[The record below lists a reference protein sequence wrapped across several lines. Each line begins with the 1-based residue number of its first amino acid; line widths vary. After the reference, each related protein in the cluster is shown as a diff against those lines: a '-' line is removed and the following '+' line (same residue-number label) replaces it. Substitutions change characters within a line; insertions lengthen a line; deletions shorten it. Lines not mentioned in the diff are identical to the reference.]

1 MRLGVFSSRSP
12 VLVRFTI
19 LLPPSEGKQPGGN
32 PLAPDMFD
40 YRSSNTF
47 NYFNGLNPERRALI
61 DALQAQVRDGEE
73 EELQKLFGVKGDTL
87 QEAVDA
93 TGEIYRSPLMAAIDR
108 YNPGVMYAAM
118 QFPELP
124 TGAQRRLLENGVIF
138 SGLFGLLRP
147 DDLIP
152 NYRLKM
158 DASVNEIGKVSTYW
172 KPVLSPVLN
181 DLLAGQVVW
190 NLLPGAHAAA
200 WDDAGTYKRMLSVKF
215 FREDEDGE
223 TKAVTH
229 GVKELRGA
237 LVHHIV
243 IELPETAEDLDEWEA
258 PGGYELDLEA
268 SELDDKGSGTVVM
281 VSRPGWEE
289 RRAARR
295 KARAQAEAEAAAA
308 KKAREEDEE
317 E

>member
-1 MRLGVFSSRSP
+1 
-12 VLVRFTI
+12 
-19 LLPPSEGKQPGGN
+19 
-32 PLAPDMFD
+32 MFD

-47 NYFNGLNPERRALI
+47 NYFNEFNAERRALI
-61 DALQAQVRDGEE
+61 DALQKQVKAGEAD
-73 EELQKLFGVKGDTL
+73 ELETLFGVKGDTL
-87 QEAVDA
+87 QQAVDV
-93 TGEIYRSPLMAAIDR
+93 TGELYRSPLIAAIDR

-158 DASVNEIGKVSTYW
+158 DASVNEIGKVSSYW
-172 KPVLSPVLN
+172 KPLISKRLN
-181 DLLAGQVVW
+181 ELLEGQVVW

-200 WDDAGTYKRMLSVKF
+200 WDDEETYARMFHVKF
-215 FREDEDGE
+215 YREDESGE
-223 TKAVTH
+223 RKAVSH

-243 IELPETAEDLDEWEA
+243 IELPETIEDIDEWEA
-258 PGGYELDLEA
+258 PDGFEVDFGNSEIDEETGG
-268 SELDDKGSGTVVM
+268 GTIVM
-281 VSRPGWEE
+281 VSSPGWEE

-295 KARAQAEAEAAAA
+295 KARREAEAEAAAA
-308 KKAREEDEE
+308 KKAREEDDD
-317 E
+317 

>member
-1 MRLGVFSSRSP
+1 
-12 VLVRFTI
+12 
-19 LLPPSEGKQPGGN
+19 GGN

-40 YRSSNTF
+40 YRASNTF
-47 NYFNGLNPERRALI
+47 NYFNELNPERRHLI
-61 DALQAQVRDGEE
+61 DALQRQVMAGEAD
-73 EELQKLFGVKGDTL
+73 ELEKLFGVKGDTL
-87 QEAVDA
+87 QEAVDV
-93 TGEIYRSPLMAAIDR
+93 TGELYRSPLMAAIDR

-158 DASVNEIGKVSTYW
+158 DASVTDVGRVSTYW
-172 KPVLSPVLN
+172 KPILSEKLN
-181 DLLAGQVVW
+181 ALLTGQLVW

-200 WDDAGTYKRMLSVKF
+200 WTDEETYARMFTVKF
-215 FREDEDGE
+215 YREEDGE
-223 TKAVTH
+223 LKAVSH

-243 IELPETAEDLDEWEA
+243 IELPETPEELDEWEA
-258 PGGYELDLEA
+258 PGGYEVDFGL
-268 SELDDKGSGTVVM
+268 SEIDEETGGGTIVM
-281 VSRPGWEE
+281 VTRPGWEK
-289 RRAARR
+289 RRDARR
-295 KARAQAEAEAAAA
+295 KARAQAEAEAEAA
-308 KKAREEDEE
+308 KRAREADEE